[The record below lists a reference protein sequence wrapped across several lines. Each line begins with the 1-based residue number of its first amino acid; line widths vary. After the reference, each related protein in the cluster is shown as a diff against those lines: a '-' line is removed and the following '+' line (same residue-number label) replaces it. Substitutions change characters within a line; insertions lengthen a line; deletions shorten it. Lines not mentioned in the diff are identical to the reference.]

1 MAKTM
6 KYEIIRNKL
15 TLIIL
20 LGALGWA
27 EVIFLFGLLTN
38 SANATG
44 LGVLFLMLGSGII
57 YFTVWLL
64 GLLSF
69 SKDLRQKSGYM
80 VFLTPVNPYT
90 IVFAKLIV
98 ALAELLVSAMLMMGV
113 AALDIALL
121 GKKFGKSLGTIRML
135 AEAFETTADNIWA
148 VFSSML
154 ISGTISVVTLY
165 AIAYLGSAL
174 AAMVTR
180 AGSAQ
185 FWVGVVI
192 VIGILIVYGILMGK
206 IPMINSHAQNI
217 VWRRLIERI
226 PQMICSVVIAVGSA
240 FGTGYL
246 LDKKISF

>member
-20 LGALGWA
+20 LGVLAWA
-27 EVIFLFGLLTN
+27 EITFLFGLITN
-38 SANATG
+38 SARATE
-44 LGVLFLMLGSGII
+44 LGVLFLMLGSGVS

-80 VFLTPVNPYT
+80 VFLTPVSSYKV
-90 IVFAKLIV
+90 VFAKIIV
-98 ALAELLVSAMLMMGV
+98 ALLELLGSAMLLMGV
-113 AALDIALL
+113 AALDIYLL
-121 GKKFGKSLGTIRML
+121 GKKFGKSMGAVKMF
-135 AEAFETTADNIWA
+135 AEVFETTTDNIWA

-174 AAMVTR
+174 AAMVTH

-192 VIGILIVYGILMGK
+192 VIGILIVYGILMDK
-206 IPMINSHAQNI
+206 IPLIESHVRNI
-217 VWRRLIERI
+217 IWRRLIQRI